1 MSDAEQAPGA
11 AGGGGNPWLTRTPR
25 ASHLVAPWERVP
37 PVSGNHADGALSVAE
52 LIARVADGPR
62 ANGATRHAKSEDRD
76 TLPIAGPIAVAERPA
91 ARGRPR
97 RSWRRPLVIAG
108 RGAVAVTA
116 VAALGLTGCG
126 WQWSA
131 SKNESLNSVVALDPN
146 STDVRQPSA
155 QLGDENFLIVGIDSR
170 AGANGEMG
178 AGTTEDTDGARS
190 DTVMLVNIPASRK
203 RVVVASFPRDLAIT
217 PIQCNSWDNDASTY
231 GSDTVYTETKLNSAY
246 AVGGPKCLVKIIQKL
261 SGLSINRFI
270 ALDFSGFAKIVD
282 ALGGVEVCSPT
293 PLQDNELGTVLEHAG
308 RQTLDG
314 RSALTY
320 VRARKVTTE
329 GNGDYGRIKRQQLFL
344 SSLLR
349 SMISTE
355 VFFSPSKLNN
365 VVNTFV
371 TNAHVD
377 NVKTNDL
384 VNLAQ
389 SLQGV
394 AAGRITFLTVPTG
407 QTDENG
413 NEPLRVDDN
422 RAIFDAIIN
431 DDPLPEENSENQ
443 TTTPTAAKLT
453 PEAAPVSPDLVDAVT
468 TQPGDVTVHVSNST
482 GQNGLASTAADE
494 LRQDG
499 FNVMQP
505 DNYPSSLAA
514 TTVRFSPGNEQAAA
528 TVASSL
534 PNPLIQRVSGM
545 GDVVQVV
552 LGSDFNTVGP
562 AAPSGLA
569 VHVHVSDDSA
579 RAAAQLPDDLA
590 VTNAADTSCK

>member
-1 MSDAEQAPGA
+1 
-11 AGGGGNPWLTRTPR
+11 
-25 ASHLVAPWERVP
+25 LVAPWERAYSVASRERAAP
-37 PVSGNHADGALSVAE
+37 TGGSRANGAVTVAE
-52 LIARVADGPR
+52 LIARVADGPG
-62 ANGATRHAKSEDRD
+62 APGATRHARSEDGI
-76 TLPIAGPIAVAERPA
+76 TAPIAKVAPSEVPELSKFAGRAVVG
-91 ARGRPR
+91 GRPR
-97 RSWRRPLVIAG
+97 RRWRHPIVFAG

-116 VAALGLTGCG
+116 VVALGLTGGG

-131 SKNESLNSVVALDPN
+131 SKNESLNHVVALDPN
-146 STDVRQPSA
+146 SADIRQPNA

-170 AGANGEMG
+170 AGANGDMG
-178 AGTTEDTDGARS
+178 AGTTADADGARS

-217 PIQCNSWDNDASTY
+217 PMQCNSWDNSTSTY

-246 AVGGPKCLVKIIQKL
+246 AFGGPKCLVKVIQKL

-270 ALDFSGFAKIVD
+270 ALDFAGFAKIVD
-282 ALGGVEVCSPT
+282 AVGGVEVCSAAPIR
-293 PLQDNELGTVLEHAG
+293 DNELGTVLEHAG
-308 RQTLDG
+308 RQKLDG
-314 RSALTY
+314 HAALNY

-329 GNGDYGRIKRQQLFL
+329 INGDYGRIKRQQLFL

-349 SMISTE
+349 SMISSE

-371 TNAHVD
+371 SNAYVD

-384 VNLAQ
+384 VDLAQ

-431 DDPLPEENSENQ
+431 DDPLPEENNENQ
-443 TTTPTAAKLT
+443 TSTPTAAKLMPEASTGAAAGQPGDT
-453 PEAAPVSPDLVDAVT
+453 PEGVDEVAT
-468 TQPGDVTVHVSNST
+468 EPHDVTVHVSNST
-482 GQNGLASTAADE
+482 GQDGLAATAAGQ

-499 FNVMQP
+499 FNVLQP
-505 DNYPSSLAA
+505 DDYPSSLAS
-514 TTVRFSPGNEQAAA
+514 TTVFFSPGNEQAAA

-534 PNPLIQRVSGM
+534 PNPQIQRVSGM
-545 GDVVQVV
+545 GDVVHVV
-552 LGSDFNTVGP
+552 LGPDFNMVSAP
-562 AAPSGLA
+562 APSGSA
-569 VHVHVSDDSA
+569 VHVHVNQDSTRAPA
-579 RAAAQLPDDLA
+579 RLPDDLA